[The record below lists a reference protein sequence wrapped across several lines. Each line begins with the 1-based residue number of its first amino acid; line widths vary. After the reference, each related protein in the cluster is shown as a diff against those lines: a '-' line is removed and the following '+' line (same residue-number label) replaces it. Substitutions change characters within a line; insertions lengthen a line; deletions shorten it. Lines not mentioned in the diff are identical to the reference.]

1 VKRKGERGDVEVKV
15 KPHPRFPAIY
25 QVTLEDGAQ
34 RLATKNL
41 TPGRNVYGE
50 RLIRY
55 EGVEYRLWD
64 AFRSKLAAA
73 ILKNL
78 KTVPIKP
85 EHKVL
90 YLGAASGTTASHVS
104 DIIGQGG
111 HVYCVEF
118 AARAIRELVNNVC
131 VYRVNMSPILEDAR
145 FPEKYAIFIS
155 GKVDDIY
162 CDIAQPEQA
171 KILADNAD
179 VFLKMSGWIMLA
191 VKAQSIDVTKEPEEV
206 YKSEVKVL
214 ENRGFRIEQVVHL
227 EPYDKAHAMI
237 VAQF

>member
-1 VKRKGERGDVEVKV
+1 MQARV
-15 KPHPRFPAIY
+15 KPHSQFPAIY

-50 RLIRY
+50 RLIRH
-55 EGVEYRLWD
+55 EGIEYRVWD
-64 AFRSKLAAA
+64 PFRSKLAAA

-85 EHKVL
+85 SHKVL

-104 DIIGQGG
+104 DIVGEKG

-118 AARAIRELVNNVC
+118 ASRSIRELVNNVC
-131 VYRVNMSPILEDAR
+131 AFRLNMSPILEDAR
-145 FPEKYAIFIS
+145 FPGRYAIFIS
-155 GKVDDIY
+155 GKVDDVY

-171 KILADNAD
+171 KVLADNTD
-179 VFLKMSGWIMLA
+179 LFLKESGWIMLA
-191 VKAQSIDVTKEPEEV
+191 VKAQSIDVTKEPSEI
-206 YKSEVKVL
+206 YKHEVKVL
-214 ENRGFRIEQVVHL
+214 KNRGFRMEEIVHL

-237 VAQF
+237 VAQI